1 MKIRTVYFK
10 VSEMEKLVAFWQE
23 FFEQIPLKRTPYW
36 SEFKSENINFGL
48 LWEDGFTVENDRS
61 NFVPVF
67 EFKASELEVMKNRAT
82 SLGGKV
88 RVDMKDHPDQKS
100 YLLCDPFGNEFEITK
115 FHD

>member
-10 VSEMEKLVAFWQE
+10 VRDMEKAVAFWQG
-23 FFEQIPLKRTPYW
+23 FFEQAPPKKSPYW

-48 LWEDGFTVENDRS
+48 LWDEEFQAENSRS

-67 EFKASELEVMKNRAT
+67 EFKPTELEA
-82 SLGGKV
+82 
-88 RVDMKDHPDQKS
+88 MKDRAILQGAKILVDIKNHPDQKS
-100 YLLCDPFGNEFEITK
+100 YVLCDPFGNEFEITK